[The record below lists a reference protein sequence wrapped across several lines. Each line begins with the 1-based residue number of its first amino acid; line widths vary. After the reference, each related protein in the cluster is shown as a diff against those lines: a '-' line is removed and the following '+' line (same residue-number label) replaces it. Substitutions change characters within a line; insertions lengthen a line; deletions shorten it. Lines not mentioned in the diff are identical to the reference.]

1 MRSTR
6 INDEDIKELC
16 VSNLPT
22 RPTAPRALGG
32 RGYTAKEMK
41 EAFDLL
47 PKFLVEKF
55 NTLIDD
61 IESDG
66 EGGIASS
73 IQTGITDGHTLYD
86 LFSDI
91 LGGEVLEYISVFD
104 TSLIEFLT
112 ELRRDVDVLKDKVK

>member
-1 MRSTR
+1 MKSTR
-6 INDEDIKELC
+6 INDDDIKELC

-47 PKFLVEKF
+47 PKFLVDKY
-55 NTLIDD
+55 NALIDD
-61 IESDG
+61 INDAADC
-66 EGGIASS
+66 GIAAT
-73 IQTGITDGHTLYD
+73 IQTGIRDGHTLYD
-86 LFSDI
+86 LCCDI

-104 TSLIEFLT
+104 TSLIEFLI
-112 ELRRDVDVLKDKVK
+112 ELRRDVNLLKEKTE